1 MVAFR
6 LHFIYILES
15 NWNELATILQRP
27 RFYHTPMAIAMNF
40 VSQHLSSGPR
50 CHKNMPPIGLLLLNY
65 RDIIAPCLDY
75 FGVSDPK
82 MRCNY
87 GFKVISP
94 MTYVGIVVLVFT
106 LSLHICYKASLDQR
120 SLHSSYHARRSVS
133 LTNHLG
139 QACRYV
145 GKWPSKS
152 LLLPTCW
159 WQYLTYSS
167 VVSSLTY
174 GNISQACLPKGRQCP
189 MMFIMQAL
197 SGAQYKGRL
206 LI

>member
-1 MVAFR
+1 MKGPFTLLPYCLMVAFR

-27 RFYHTPMAIAMNF
+27 GFYHTPMAIAMNF

-50 CHKNMPPIGLLLLNY
+50 CHKNIPPIGLLSLNY
-65 RDIIAPCLDY
+65 RDITAPCLDY

-87 GFKVISP
+87 GFEVISP

-106 LSLHICYKASLDQR
+106 LPLHICYKASLDQR

-152 LLLPTCW
+152 LLLP
-159 WQYLTYSS
+159 S
-167 VVSSLTY
+167 
-174 GNISQACLPKGRQCP
+174 PD
-189 MMFIMQAL
+189 
-197 SGAQYKGRL
+197 L
-206 LI
+206 LVAILNLLKCGL